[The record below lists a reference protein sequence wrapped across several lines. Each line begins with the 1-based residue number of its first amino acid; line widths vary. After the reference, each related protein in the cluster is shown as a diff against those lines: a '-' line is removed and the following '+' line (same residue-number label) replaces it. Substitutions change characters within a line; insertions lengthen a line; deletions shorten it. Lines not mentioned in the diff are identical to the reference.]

1 MAQQKPGER
10 KHLFGTTEKS
20 DFILNMNQ
28 QQTFKLCGLYSI
40 IAIAVLAAIN
50 IPFTILKHTFDYK
63 DEEGVLHYADD
74 LVAHY
79 ASILVVGAGL
89 IGFWF
94 FLVARMKKEIV
105 LKDNKLLLIPAFIIG
120 VSAWSMFASGN
131 ISTGFFGYLDRSE
144 GLLTILAYWGF
155 FAAGMAV
162 TGDNWRQRFTDFLA
176 ALGLVNAVVG
186 ILQSI
191 PALYDVVPNK
201 FKDIFVRFGQAAS
214 ENEIATSEGIY
225 EKGYAASGLLIT
237 PFALAAVMTLVIAV
251 TLTGCALVK
260 SGKKKAFYG
269 VTAVSCTAA
278 AVLTKTLAGAV
289 GAGAAVIAALVIV
302 CVKAGVKKQKAPAL
316 IVLCAAVLAAGCA
329 TVLYTTGA
337 AQLKDEQIIYTETN
351 HRLSIGTPREEK
363 SQWIYEYLWSDGA
376 YLIQQHPIV
385 GVGPDNWAEM
395 VDNKLTADRVFNQY
409 LDIGMQRGV
418 ICLGLYGLFLIVTL
432 VKLGKAVKKHF
443 KDEENVSWVAAGIMA
458 AVIAYMIQAFFNS
471 GSNYSTPYFM
481 LIAGMGWSYFGAKA
495 AVGRKNEKAKK

>member
-1 MAQQKPGER
+1 MAEQKSRER

-50 IPFTILKHTFDYK
+50 IPFTILKHTFDYV
-63 DEEGVLHYADD
+63 DEDNITHYADD
-74 LVAHY
+74 LIAHY

-94 FLVARMKKEIV
+94 FLVGRMKKEIV
-105 LKDNKLLLIPAFIIG
+105 IKDNKLLLIPAFIIA

-131 ISTGFFGYLDRSE
+131 ISTCFFGYLDRSE

-162 TGDNWRQRFTDFLA
+162 TGDKWRQRFTDFLA
-176 ALGLVNAVVG
+176 ALGLLNAVVG

-191 PALYDVVPNK
+191 PALYDVMPNK
-201 FKDIFVRFGQAAS
+201 FKDLFVRFGATPGAG
-214 ENEIATSEGIY
+214 EIATSEGIY

-237 PFALAAVMTLVIAV
+237 PFALAAVMTLVIAI
-251 TLTGCALVK
+251 TLTGFALVK

-269 VTAVSCTAA
+269 VTAISCTAA
-278 AVLTKTLAGAV
+278 AVLTKTLVGAV
-289 GAGAAVIAALVIV
+289 GAGAAVVAALVIA
-302 CVKAGVKKQKAPAL
+302 CVKAGVKKQKIPVVLA
-316 IVLCAAVLAAGCA
+316 LCAAAAAVGCA
-329 TVLYTTGA
+329 AVLYTTGA
-337 AQLKDEQIIYTETN
+337 AQLKDEQVMYTETN
-351 HRLSIGTPREEK
+351 HRLSVGNPREEK
-363 SQWIYEYLWSDGA
+363 SQWIYEYMWSDGA
-376 YLIQQHPIV
+376 YVIQQHPVV
-385 GVGPDNWAEM
+385 GVGPDNWSEM
-395 VDNKLTADRVFNQY
+395 FELKLTADRVYNQY
-409 LDIGMQRGV
+409 LDVGMQRGV
-418 ICLGLYGLFLIVTL
+418 ICLGLYGLFLIVTV

-443 KDEENVSWVAAGIMA
+443 KDEENVSWVAAGLMA

-471 GSNYSTPYFM
+471 GNNYSTPYFM
-481 LIAGMGWSYFGAKA
+481 LITGMGWSYFGAKA
-495 AVGRKNEKAKK
+495 GVGKKKGKAKK

>member
-131 ISTGFFGYLDRSE
+131 ISTCFFGYLDRSE

-162 TGDNWRQRFTDFLA
+162 TGDNWRQKFTDFLA

-225 EKGYAASGLLIT
+225 EKG
-237 PFALAAVMTLVIAV
+237 
-251 TLTGCALVK
+251 
-260 SGKKKAFYG
+260 
-269 VTAVSCTAA
+269 
-278 AVLTKTLAGAV
+278 
-289 GAGAAVIAALVIV
+289 
-302 CVKAGVKKQKAPAL
+302 
-316 IVLCAAVLAAGCA
+316 
-329 TVLYTTGA
+329 
-337 AQLKDEQIIYTETN
+337 
-351 HRLSIGTPREEK
+351 
-363 SQWIYEYLWSDGA
+363 
-376 YLIQQHPIV
+376 
-385 GVGPDNWAEM
+385 
-395 VDNKLTADRVFNQY
+395 
-409 LDIGMQRGV
+409 
-418 ICLGLYGLFLIVTL
+418 
-432 VKLGKAVKKHF
+432 
-443 KDEENVSWVAAGIMA
+443 
-458 AVIAYMIQAFFNS
+458 
-471 GSNYSTPYFM
+471 
-481 LIAGMGWSYFGAKA
+481 
-495 AVGRKNEKAKK
+495 